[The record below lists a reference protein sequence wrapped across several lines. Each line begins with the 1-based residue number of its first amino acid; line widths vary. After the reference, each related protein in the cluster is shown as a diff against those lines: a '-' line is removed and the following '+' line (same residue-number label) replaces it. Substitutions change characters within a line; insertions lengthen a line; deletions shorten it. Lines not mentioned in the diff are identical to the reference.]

1 MDVKK
6 ALKAYGHNISSMA
19 KLMGI
24 TQQALSQQIVNN
36 SITFAKV
43 EKIAE
48 LCNATTLDFVEAG
61 TGDKKGMFCAF
72 VYADGAMHTFNDK
85 DGLINFLQDEE

>member
-48 LCNATTLDFVEAG
+48 LCNTTTLDFVEAG
-61 TGDKKGMFCAF
+61 TDNKKGMFCAF
-72 VYADGAMHTFNDK
+72 VCVNGTMHTFNDR
-85 DGLINFLQDEE
+85 DGLISFLQNEE